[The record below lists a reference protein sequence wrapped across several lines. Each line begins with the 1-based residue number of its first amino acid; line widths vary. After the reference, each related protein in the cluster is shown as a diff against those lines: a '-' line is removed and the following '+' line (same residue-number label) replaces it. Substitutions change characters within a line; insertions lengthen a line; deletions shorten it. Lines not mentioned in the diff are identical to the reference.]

1 LLAAV
6 RAKKSKLSK
15 IKIMSK
21 RKRKHKTTKNTMPKN
36 PVSRFAEYT
45 LDVNGVF
52 TLVTD
57 ITDEKVF
64 DKLYRQW
71 FDDPATFMWCG
82 ESLAAYIKEKR
93 PNNFCL
99 LKEDFKKIV
108 AESGGSIPATK
119 EEWEAE
125 NN

>member
-1 LLAAV
+1 MPNPPV
-6 RAKKSKLSK
+6 TKL
-15 IKIMSK
+15 
-21 RKRKHKTTKNTMPKN
+21 
-36 PVSRFAEYT
+36 AEYT

-64 DKLYRQW
+64 DKLYREW
-71 FDDPATFMWCG
+71 FDHPDTFMWCG
-82 ESLAAYIKEKR
+82 ESLAGYIKQKR

-99 LKEDFKKIV
+99 LKDDFKKIV
-108 AESGGSIPATK
+108 GNNFTPATK
-119 EEWEAE
+119 EEWESE

>member
-1 LLAAV
+1 
-6 RAKKSKLSK
+6 
-15 IKIMSK
+15 MSK
-21 RKRKHKTTKNTMPKN
+21 RKKHITTKNTMPKP
-36 PVSRFAEYT
+36 PVTRLAEYT
-45 LDVNGVF
+45 ADINGIF

-64 DKLYRQW
+64 DQLYRQW
-71 FDDPATFMWCG
+71 FDDPATFKWCG
-82 ESLAAYIKEKR
+82 KSLADYIKEKR
-93 PNNFCL
+93 PNNFCF

-108 AESGGSIPATK
+108 AENGGYTPATK

>member
-1 LLAAV
+1 
-6 RAKKSKLSK
+6 
-15 IKIMSK
+15 
-21 RKRKHKTTKNTMPKN
+21 MPKL
-36 PVSRFAEYT
+36 PVTRLAEYT

-64 DKLYRQW
+64 DKVYREW
-71 FDDPATFMWCG
+71 FDHPSTFMWCG
-82 ESLAAYIKEKR
+82 ESLAAYIKNKF
-93 PNNFCL
+93 PNKICL
-99 LKEDFKKIV
+99 LKEDYLEAIKGKGV
-108 AESGGSIPATK
+108 IPATK

>member
-1 LLAAV
+1 
-6 RAKKSKLSK
+6 
-15 IKIMSK
+15 MSK
-21 RKRKHKTTKNTMPKN
+21 KKRKHKTTKNTMPKP
-36 PVSRFAEYT
+36 PVTRLAEYT
-45 LDVNGVF
+45 LNVNGLF
-52 TLVTD
+52 TLVSD
-57 ITDEKVF
+57 ITDGQVF

-99 LKEDFKKIV
+99 LKQDYQKIIKGKGV
-108 AESGGSIPATK
+108 IPATK
-119 EEWEAE
+119 EEWESE

>member
-1 LLAAV
+1 
-6 RAKKSKLSK
+6 
-15 IKIMSK
+15 MSK
-21 RKRKHKTTKNTMPKN
+21 KRKHTTTKNTMPKP

-71 FDDPATFMWCG
+71 FDDPKTFMWCG
-82 ESLAAYIKEKR
+82 ESLAGYIKEKR

-99 LKEDFKKIV
+99 LKEDYLKIIDGKGV
-108 AESGGSIPATK
+108 IPATQ

>member
-1 LLAAV
+1 
-6 RAKKSKLSK
+6 
-15 IKIMSK
+15 
-21 RKRKHKTTKNTMPKN
+21 MPKP
-36 PVSRFAEYT
+36 PVTRMAEYT

-57 ITDEKVF
+57 ITDEKTF

-71 FDDPATFMWCG
+71 FDDPATFRWCG
-82 ESLAAYIKEKR
+82 ESLAVYIKEKR

-99 LKEDFKKIV
+99 LKEDYQKIV
-108 AESGGSIPATK
+108 KDKVIPATIK
-119 EEWEAE
+119 EWESE